1 MRKLAILGGFA
12 LLGALTG
19 SVVAKMTPAKYVS
32 LAVVRLGPGTMTA
45 PRFLNA
51 AWTQELL
58 GRIVESERLY
68 GYDTES
74 DVHSP
79 NGPIH
84 RLRLAIEIERL
95 GTSSDFAI
103 SYMDSEPR
111 RTQRVTTNL
120 IDLLSLMAARVDR
133 RFEILTPP
141 SLPGAPSSPNPRK
154 LATIGATG
162 GLLCGAGVLAFVSR
176 RRPKLPGNSA

>member
-141 SLPGAPSSPNPRK
+141 SPNPRK